1 MQGYPRPDLH
11 PCEPRQSWVRA
22 PAPPTCA
29 TLQHALSIRSYEVRM
44 GARRVFGA
52 RPVDIDWVC
61 ASTTF
66 EFQLAEKRTR
76 ATALH
81 ARSMEMKSAFV
92 STAAGAILLVSAGCT
107 SVQETQQSGQPSAR
121 ATMVENAN
129 ASAQSSTDVSYGG
142 VPDTRTATGGTRSP
156 SSPTCVTRL
165 RCDLFSKH

>member
-1 MQGYPRPDLH
+1 LSATVARKRPTVMFGT
-11 PCEPRQSWVRA
+11 SA
-22 PAPPTCA
+22 SA
-29 TLQHALSIRSYEVRM
+29 TRQHAVYSPRVTKFAEVDYLPLGYDRLALMRS
-44 GARRVFGA
+44 AR
-52 RPVDIDWVC
+52 

-66 EFQLAEKRTR
+66 EFQLAEKRTQ

-92 STAAGAILLVSAGCT
+92 STTAGAILLVSAGCT
-107 SVQETQQSGQPSAR
+107 SVQEAQQSGQPSAR